1 LGTGRIHEFCRFCNY
16 AHPFQMIRGAK
27 TIMIANQYAVRT
39 IPRVVLDPAQAR
51 AGRVGRLA
59 LGGGHFSGRVTGFDY
74 LACLTSDYRFA
85 MGAGLPKFASSIGMF
100 VFISFSTIE
109 SRPSSHT

>member
-1 LGTGRIHEFCRFCNY
+1 MSFAAFAIMPHSL
-16 AHPFQMIRGAK
+16 QMIQDAK

-39 IPRVVLDPAQAR
+39 IPRDDPGPAPAR